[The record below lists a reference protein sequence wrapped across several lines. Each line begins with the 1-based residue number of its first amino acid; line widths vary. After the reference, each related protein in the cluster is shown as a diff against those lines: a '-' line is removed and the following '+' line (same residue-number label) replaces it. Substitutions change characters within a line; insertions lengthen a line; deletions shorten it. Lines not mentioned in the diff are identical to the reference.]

1 MDQTGVGVGM
11 LAGVGTIGLGIV
23 GMDQT
28 GVGVGIAGTDQI
40 GAGVGITIG
49 TTIGIMAMEEEEQT
63 KTTLWVAD
71 IQTAAILLLEI
82 QEEEEQLLVQ
92 ETLHLELQETIPFQ
106 DLQLQEQEIQTLQPK
121 LEITP
126 FVLPLLLLE
135 TIQNLQEVI
144 LIQEHALIQILE
156 AAEVLLVDLAVAE
169 AMVAEAE
176 DHLAEAED
184 VNKFY
189 SHETKKSHGF
199 LLKNNCYYEKIHFNH
214 SFRIINT

>member
-1 MDQTGVGVGM
+1 MDQVGVGM
-11 LAGVGTIGLGIV
+11 LAGVGTIGHGIA

-40 GAGVGITIG
+40 GVGI
-49 TTIGIMAMEEEEQT
+49 TIGIMAMEEEEQIN
-63 KTTLWVAD
+63 TTQWVTD
-71 IQTAAILLLEI
+71 IQTEVILTLPL
-82 QEEEEQLLVQ
+82 QEEEEQLLAQ
-92 ETLHLELQETIPFQ
+92 ETTRLELQETIPFQ
-106 DLQLQEQEIQTLQPK
+106 DLQLQEQEIQTLQRHNP
-121 LEITP
+121 EITS
-126 FVLPLLLLE
+126 FVRPLLLLE

-144 LIQEHALIQILE
+144 LILELALVQMLE
-156 AAEVLLVDLAVAE
+156 VAEVLLVDLAVEE